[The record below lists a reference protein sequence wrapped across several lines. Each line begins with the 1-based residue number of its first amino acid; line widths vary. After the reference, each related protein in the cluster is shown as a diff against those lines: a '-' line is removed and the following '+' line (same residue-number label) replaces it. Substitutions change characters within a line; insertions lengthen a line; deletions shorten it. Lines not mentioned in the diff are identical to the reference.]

1 MNLFKGFWSLP
12 GGKMENEEMLKTT
25 AVREAKEETGLDIM
39 ITRLIGVYSDPFRD
53 PRGRYISVAYEA
65 KIIGGELK
73 AGSDAA
79 SCIKIA
85 IKDIGDLAFD
95 HNKIVED
102 YISSKK

>member
-1 MNLFKGFWSLP
+1 
-12 GGKMENEEMLKTT
+12 
-25 AVREAKEETGLDIM
+25 M

-102 YISSKK
+102 YISSKKINS